1 MSPGDRIYGMVT
13 TVNNITVVN
22 NTVLPVW
29 KLLRDLRAS
38 LVAHLLQEKNF
49 CSNIWWWMST
59 RLLVAVISQYAQIL
73 SFYAVHPKL
82 I

>member
-38 LVAHLLQEKNF
+38 LVAHLLQEKTF
-49 CSNIWWWMST
+49 VAIYGDECQ
-59 RLLVAVISQYAQIL
+59 LDFVAVISQYAQIL
-73 SFYAVHPKL
+73 SFYAA
-82 I
+82 ITQN